1 MNPMTSADNLLAY
14 AQRCHSEGRFL
25 AAADFLLEAFRNH
38 PEDPSVSRELGKVLR
53 SVGDTEGAITYL
65 KRSWQHDS
73 ACADTVS
80 ELILALHEVQRE
92 DEAVSVM
99 LRSLEA
105 GLDETEFANCIVD
118 GV

>member
-1 MNPMTSADNLLAY
+1 MTSADTLLAY

-25 AAADFLLEAFRNH
+25 AAADFLLEAFRSH
-38 PEDPSVSRELGKVLR
+38 PEDPRVSRELGKVLR

-80 ELILALHEVQRE
+80 ELILALHEVRRE
-92 DEAVSVM
+92 DEAVQVM

-105 GLDETEFANCIVD
+105 GLNETEFANCIVA
-118 GV
+118 GA

>member
-1 MNPMTSADNLLAY
+1 MTSADNLLAY

-38 PEDPSVSRELGKVLR
+38 PEDPNVSRELGKVLR

-73 ACADTVS
+73 SCPDTVS
-80 ELILALHEVQRE
+80 ELILALHEVHRE

-118 GV
+118 GA